1 MMNHVN
7 KCSHF
12 SIRERLEI
20 TMKLDLSLANSIA
33 SHPASTPAGGR
44 DIRQFAVSEKEFL
57 KSVIIELEVFTFYF
71 IGTNT

>member
-1 MMNHVN
+1 
-7 KCSHF
+7 
-12 SIRERLEI
+12 
-20 TMKLDLSLANSIA
+20 MKLDLSLANSIA

-44 DIRQFAVSEKEFL
+44 DIRQFAVSEKEFP